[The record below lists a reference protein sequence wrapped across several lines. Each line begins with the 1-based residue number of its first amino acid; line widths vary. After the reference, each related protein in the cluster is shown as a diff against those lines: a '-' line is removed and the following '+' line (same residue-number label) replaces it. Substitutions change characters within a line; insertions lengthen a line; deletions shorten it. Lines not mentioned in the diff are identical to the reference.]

1 MKKKIVYL
9 LFTSFLVVIAGIL
22 AGCANSSGSKSEVPP
37 PTSEL
42 ATTETTAISIFYP
55 TGKIIIEERRVVP
68 VQENLV
74 EVALKELYKAD
85 PQEFEIVIV
94 QPEAEVL
101 SVEVDDSGLCT
112 INFSKEI
119 LDFPE
124 DSRQAKLV
132 AFAAIV
138 ETLKQ
143 FDNIS
148 EFQILVEGK
157 SSGEI
162 NGKSIEEFWG
172 DISLKKQPFP
182 INREN
187 NRDSS
192 AKTENQ

>member
-1 MKKKIVYL
+1 MKTRNLITSAVIVL
-9 LFTSFLVVIAGIL
+9 LIIVV
-22 AGCANSSGSKSEVPP
+22 AGCSRGITTESSVPP

-42 ATTETTAISIFYP
+42 ATTETTAISVFYP
-55 TGKIIIEERRVVP
+55 TGKIVIEERRVVP

-74 EVALKELYKAD
+74 EVALKEVYKAD
-85 PQEFEIVIV
+85 PEKFEIVIV
-94 QPEAEVL
+94 QPRARVL
-101 SVEVDDSGLCT
+101 SVEVDDNGLCT
-112 INFSKEI
+112 INFSKEM

-143 FDNIS
+143 FENIK

-162 NGKSIEEFWG
+162 DGRSIEEFWG

-187 NRDSS
+187 NPETTSS
-192 AKTENQ
+192 SSN